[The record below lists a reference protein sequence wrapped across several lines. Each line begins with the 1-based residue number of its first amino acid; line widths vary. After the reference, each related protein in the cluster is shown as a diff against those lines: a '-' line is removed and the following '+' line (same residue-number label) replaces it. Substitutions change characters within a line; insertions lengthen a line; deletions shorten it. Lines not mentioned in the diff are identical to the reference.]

1 MIDNFKNLLKQYRID
16 NNLSQNDFVDIFIL
30 SNNFLLKLDTV
41 TLSRWENGKTIPSI
55 EKKMNIMRT
64 LNLLSPYIDSI
75 RGFDKIT
82 KVEEF
87 INIRFGFESK
97 QYERLNEI
105 DTTHKIKFEHIT
117 DKKNLH
123 THIEKYL
130 MPETI
135 KLINIEPPLTLNVGH
150 WFLNDRTEAF
160 FIHMFVN
167 ENIYDNDYDYDYD
180 NINSIIFLEQVASTR
195 LFYKLC
201 ILSAFNTLLKHNH
214 IDHIFSFIK
223 TKFILKQAL
232 ALGGKVITSIN
243 NRSAPPPNNEALLK
257 HTIIVKIDIIK
268 LLSNK
273 DFLFFCLQ
281 SRVEL
286 EANNSKLLIQI
297 NNADF

>member
-105 DTTHKIKFEHIT
+105 DITHKIKFEHIT
-117 DKKNLH
+117 DKKKF
-123 THIEKYL
+123 TYTYRKI
-130 MPETI
+130 
-135 KLINIEPPLTLNVGH
+135 LN
-150 WFLNDRTEAF
+150 A
-160 FIHMFVN
+160 
-167 ENIYDNDYDYDYD
+167 
-180 NINSIIFLEQVASTR
+180 
-195 LFYKLC
+195 
-201 ILSAFNTLLKHNH
+201 
-214 IDHIFSFIK
+214 
-223 TKFILKQAL
+223 
-232 ALGGKVITSIN
+232 
-243 NRSAPPPNNEALLK
+243 
-257 HTIIVKIDIIK
+257 
-268 LLSNK
+268 
-273 DFLFFCLQ
+273 
-281 SRVEL
+281 
-286 EANNSKLLIQI
+286 
-297 NNADF
+297 